1 MSFLVFNQQILNN
14 DKFFY
19 SQRQT
24 AYKIV
29 SLDEALS
36 NVQSVRIDDT
46 QTKQNLKYQNGELL
60 HIVARLYT
68 DEPLTEPDYN
78 IQVQAVKLKRRV
90 QMYQWI
96 EEETFVTLNDSIL
109 FTKIYSIL
117 YFFFPFVTSLASL
130 FTAKALILSIQSKKH
145 ITTQWIGEMPL

>member
-1 MSFLVFNQQILNN
+1 M
-14 DKFFY
+14 FFW
-19 SQRQT
+19 QRQT

-36 NVQSVRIDDT
+36 HVQSIKFDGT
-46 QTKQNLKYQNGELL
+46 ETKHTKFKNGQLL
-60 HIVARLYT
+60 HIVARLST

-96 EEETFVTLNDSIL
+96 EEETYVVMNNSLDTRG
-109 FTKIYSIL
+109 
-117 YFFFPFVTSLASL
+117 TSY
-130 FTAKALILSIQSKKH
+130 
-145 ITTQWIGEMPL
+145 

>member
-1 MSFLVFNQQILNN
+1 M
-14 DKFFY
+14 
-19 SQRQT
+19 
-24 AYKIV
+24 
-29 SLDEALS
+29 
-36 NVQSVRIDDT
+36 QSVRIDDT
-46 QTKQNLKYQNGELL
+46 QTKQHLKYQNGELL

-117 YFFFPFVTSLASL
+117 SIFYPFVTSLANL
-130 FTAKALILSIQSKKH
+130 YMVQVLILSIQSKKH
-145 ITTQWIGEMPL
+145 ITIQWIGEMPL

>member
-1 MSFLVFNQQILNN
+1 MTHFNNSINHFVDFLWL
-14 DKFFY
+14 
-19 SQRQT
+19 QRQT

-36 NVQSVRIDDT
+36 NVQSVKIDDS
-46 QTKQNLKYQNGELL
+46 QTKPSKYRNGELL
-60 HIVARLYT
+60 HIIARLYT

-96 EEETFVTLNDSIL
+96 EEETFVTP
-109 FTKIYSIL
+109 T
-117 YFFFPFVTSLASL
+117 TS
-130 FTAKALILSIQSKKH
+130 
-145 ITTQWIGEMPL
+145 